1 MNAVEHI
8 VECYFRYCKGCLTI
22 TDAKIKSG
30 NNRQADLLAYNLE
43 TKEQYHVESSVT
55 HCKSWWHSV
64 EDLRE
69 VFDKKF
75 RGVPASRKGRKT
87 DYTKGKKYFNS
98 IIQTYRHMGF
108 APSKIHRIF
117 VTWTVTHEIGLKKF
131 LSDYNKKYGIRVCVL
146 SFRDQ
151 ILPELRKAIS
161 TSNYDDEILR
171 TLSLLQQCDLQIP
184 PSKSTRDDGA

>member
-22 TDAKIKSG
+22 PDLKIKSG
-30 NNRQADLLAYNLE
+30 NNRQADLLAYNLL

-55 HCKSWWHSV
+55 HCKNWTHSI

-75 RGVPASRKGRKT
+75 RGVPASREGKKT
-87 DYTKGKKYFNS
+87 DYTKGKNYFKS
-98 IIQTYRHMGF
+98 IVQTYRHIGF
-108 APSKIHRIF
+108 SPSRIQRIF
-117 VTWTVTHEIGLKKF
+117 VTWAVTDPGLKEF
-131 LSDYNKKYGIRVCVL
+131 LSDYKKEYGFRVNVL

-151 ILPELRKAIS
+151 ILPELRDAIT

-171 TLSLLQQCDLQIP
+171 TFSLLQQCDLQATIN
-184 PSKSTRDDGA
+184 KK

>member
-22 TDAKIKSG
+22 TDLKIKSG
-30 NNRQADLLAYNLE
+30 NNRQADLLAYNLK
-43 TKEQYHVESSVT
+43 TKDQYHVESSVT
-55 HCKSWWHSV
+55 HCKNWWQSV

-75 RGVPASRKGRKT
+75 RGIPTTREGKKT
-87 DYTKGKKYFNS
+87 DYTKGKEYFDT
-98 IIQTYRHMGF
+98 ILETYRSMGLI
-108 APSKIHRIF
+108 PSQINRIF
-117 VTWTVTHEIGLKKF
+117 VTWAVKDETILKKF
-131 LSDYNKKYGIRVCVL
+131 LSDYKKQHGFRVDIL

-161 TSNYDDEILR
+161 TSNYDDEVLR
-171 TLSLLQQCDLQIP
+171 TFSLLQQCDLQVAHKTIRSP
-184 PSKSTRDDGA
+184 